1 MFILRRPQLTR
12 HLRNNRFAS
21 VVSTAAVRQ
30 DATLWTPAP
39 LSLIESAAESLFHIS
54 VWSRRRLVTAFA
66 RSKLVSDPAATGVVL
81 CGQRQMAEEVTSTLV
96 ADGVSSDKM
105 LKIF

>member
-21 VVSTAAVRQ
+21 VVSAAAVRQ
-30 DATLWTPAP
+30 NATLWTPAP
-39 LSLIESAAESLFHIS
+39 LPLIESAAESLFHI
-54 VWSRRRLVTAFA
+54 
-66 RSKLVSDPAATGVVL
+66 LVSDPAATGVVL

-96 ADGVSSDKM
+96 ADGVST
-105 LKIF
+105 LK

>member
-21 VVSTAAVRQ
+21 VESTAAVRQ

-54 VWSRRRLVTAFA
+54 
-66 RSKLVSDPAATGVVL
+66 DPAATGVRGSVRTKTNGRGGNINA
-81 CGQRQMAEEVTSTLV
+81 CSGWS
-96 ADGVSSDKM
+96 
-105 LKIF
+105 LK

>member
-21 VVSTAAVRQ
+21 VVSAAAVRQ
-30 DATLWTPAP
+30 NATLWTPAP
-39 LSLIESAAESLFHIS
+39 LPLIESAAESLFHILADIQ
-54 VWSRRRLVTAFA
+54 RLVTAFA

-81 CGQRQMAEEVTSTLV
+81 CGQRQMAEELTSTLV
-96 ADGVSSDKM
+96 ADGVST
-105 LKIF
+105 LK

>member
-54 VWSRRRLVTAFA
+54 VWSRR
-66 RSKLVSDPAATGVVL
+66 SKLVSDPAATGVVL

>member
-21 VVSTAAVRQ
+21 VVSAAAVRQ
-30 DATLWTPAP
+30 NATLWTPAP
-39 LSLIESAAESLFHIS
+39 LPLIESAAESLFHI
-54 VWSRRRLVTAFA
+54 L
-66 RSKLVSDPAATGVVL
+66 DPAATGVVL

-96 ADGVSSDKM
+96 ADGVST
-105 LKIF
+105 LK